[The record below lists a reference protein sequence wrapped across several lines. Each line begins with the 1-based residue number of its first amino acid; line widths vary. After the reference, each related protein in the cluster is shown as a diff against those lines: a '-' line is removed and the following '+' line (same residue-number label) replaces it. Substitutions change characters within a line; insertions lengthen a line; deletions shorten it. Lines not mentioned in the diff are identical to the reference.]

1 MVNQISKM
9 AEKEAETEKAKSEAP
24 AQPVI
29 SDQEKDWAQAALT
42 EFNRNNYSSCL
53 QHLVKLEAA
62 RPQDTKVAHNKAIV
76 EYYKS
81 DLKKTDQFRKNMNFV
96 CGQAHVNIEDVD
108 SLEDVEHCVIY
119 YNQAV
124 LLYHLKQYSTALK
137 IMHKIFSFIEPM
149 EESLAHCV
157 CLLLLELQLC
167 MHQPDK
173 TLALVTYVEN
183 QFVVSTDSVISSE
196 KEIKSLE
203 KEHKEMKP
211 VTGDAAT
218 DTFRLKLLQYRAR
231 CYLMMHALKAC
242 KREIKNLI
250 TAGGPTLTSVLLKGN
265 LEYQRGNYRKAMKV
279 INSIP
284 QSSLSF
290 KDLGESAPVFYY
302 SDMGCIHHYMGK
314 PQLACYYLQ
323 KALQENEMATKSLP
337 KAEQAEPYS
346 GRPLYTLGSN
356 KSYELMYNLGVT
368 LLHARCP
375 IKAFD
380 CLTEAVQVYHMNP
393 RLWLRLAE
401 CCVMAHK
408 AENESDFNIHMRR
421 KDLVQGVVGTGT
433 HRKIIL
439 TPQLSKDTKYSCEGQ
454 SFAIPVATVEFA
466 CLCLRNALLLLP
478 DSQPEDPVSLPAPHS
493 TDVPA
498 ITPSPSSH
506 YVYAAPSNPLGP
518 HEVASLR
525 CSVLALSAY
534 VALCLGD
541 YMVALDHAQMLLVQ
555 PTLSGVH
562 RMLGHL
568 YAAEALVL
576 LDKISEAIEHLNP
589 EHVKELS
596 LMFPSSEKDM
606 DRDKMDIGTEQHKPL
621 RAWFP
626 NTLPTAR
633 AVIQYNLAVA
643 FAIRGELDK
652 AGETLKQVWMSKGQ
666 GCDVPIHV
674 IMLALYIEL
683 QLGHADISRTI
694 VKQHSPQYR

>member
-1 MVNQISKM
+1 M
-9 AEKEAETEKAKSEAP
+9 AEKEGEAEKVKVEAP
-24 AQPVI
+24 TGPVI

-42 EFNRNNYSSCL
+42 DFNKNSYSSCL
-53 QHLVKLEAA
+53 QHLLKLEAS

-81 DLKKTDQFRKNMNFV
+81 DLKKTDQFRKNMNLV
-96 CGQAHVNIEDVD
+96 CSQAHVNIENLD

-119 YNQAV
+119 FNQAV

-137 IMHKIFSFIEPM
+137 IMQKVFSFIEPM
-149 EESLAHCV
+149 EESLAHRV
-157 CLLLLELQLC
+157 CLLLTELQLC
-167 MHQPDK
+167 VYQPDK
-173 TLALVTYVEN
+173 TLSLIAYIEN

-196 KEIKSLE
+196 KDIKPLE
-203 KEHKEMKP
+203 REHKEKKP

-250 TAGGPTLTSVLLKGN
+250 TGGGPTLTSVLLKGN

-290 KDLGESAPVFYY
+290 KDLGESSPVLYY
-302 SDMGCIHHYMGK
+302 NNMGCIHHYMGK
-314 PQLACYYLQ
+314 PHLACHYLQ
-323 KALQENEMATKSLP
+323 KALQENETAMKSLP
-337 KAEQAEPYS
+337 RAEAAEPYS

-356 KSYELMYNLGVT
+356 KCHELMYNLGVS
-368 LLHARCP
+368 LLHAGRP
-375 IKAFD
+375 IQAFD

-408 AENESDFNIHMRR
+408 ADNESDFNIHMRR

-439 TPQLSKDTKYSCEGQ
+439 TPQLSRDTKYSCEGQ
-454 SFAIPVATVEFA
+454 SFAVPVATVEFA
-466 CLCLRNALLLLP
+466 SLCLRNALLLLP
-478 DSQPEDPVSLPAPHS
+478 ESQAEEPTSLPTPDS
-493 TDVPA
+493 TDVP
-498 ITPSPSSH
+498 TVTSSPCSSH

-518 HEVASLR
+518 HEVVNLK
-525 CSVLALSAY
+525 CSVLAMSAY

-541 YMVALDHAQMLLVQ
+541 YIIALDHAEMLLVQ
-555 PTLSGVH
+555 PALSGVH

-576 LDKISEAIEHLNP
+576 LDKISDAIEHLNP
-589 EHVKELS
+589 EHVKELT
-596 LMFPSSEKDM
+596 LMAPCPEKDV
-606 DRDKMDIGTEQHKPL
+606 DREKLDIGTEQQKPL

-626 NTLPTAR
+626 STLATAV

-652 AGETLKQVWMSKGQ
+652 AGEALKQVWMSKGP